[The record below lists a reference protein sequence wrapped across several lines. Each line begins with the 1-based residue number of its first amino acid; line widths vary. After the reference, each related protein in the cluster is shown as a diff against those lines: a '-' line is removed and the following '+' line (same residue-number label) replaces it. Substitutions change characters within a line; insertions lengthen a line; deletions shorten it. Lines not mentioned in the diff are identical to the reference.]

1 MPKIIK
7 SAKGTFTT
15 ADITV
20 DSSGRV
26 ISAASGSGGAAG
38 NLVATFG
45 DTGPGSG
52 NYTAQPGANYIVAYI
67 GGGGGGAGRS
77 PGTVIGAAG
86 GFAAYA
92 TPISQPYTKAYS
104 IGARGTGQQS
114 QGGSGNA
121 GGATTFGSPATVT
134 ANAGNGGGGPGGSQ
148 GSVGSVAGATVD
160 LTSKGSS
167 TKGSMF
173 NNSLR
178 QQMGMDFFVNSPTNF
193 DANNRVVY
201 KGQGGAQANIGSEGG
216 GPGGAGFI
224 YVYENIGS

>member
-1 MPKIIK
+1 MPRIIK
-7 SAKGTFTT
+7 LAKGTFTT

-20 DSSGRV
+20 DSDGRV
-26 ISAASGSGGAAG
+26 VTAASGSGGA

-45 DTGPGSG
+45 SWGPSSG
-52 NYTAQPGANYIVAYI
+52 NYTAQPGANYIVAYV

-92 TPISQPYTKAYS
+92 TPITQPYTKAYS
-104 IGARGTGQQS
+104 IGARGTGQQA
-114 QGGSGNA
+114 QGSGGNA

-134 ANAGNGGGGPGGSQ
+134 ANGGGAGGDPGGSQ
-148 GSVGSVAGATVD
+148 GSVGTVAGETVD
-160 LTSKGSS
+160 LTSVGNSSQGSI
-167 TKGSMF
+167 
-173 NNSLR
+173 NNKSIR
-178 QQMGMDFFVNSPTNF
+178 KQMGFDLLIGSPTNF
-193 DANNRVVY
+193 DANQNVISM
-201 KGQGGAQANIGSEGG
+201 GQGGPQASIAAEGG